1 MASEKHG
8 RPVEALRNLTL
19 SLQRLLASGV
29 ASGAVHGA
37 ADGLREELPE
47 LDGQWRTIA
56 HDVLTVLARLAHEA
70 AEREGAAPGAA
81 AHTLAAAAMEGALE
95 VLEREWQEGG
105 LPVHDFMVRLNLLF
119 DHAVEYARSRTDE
132 IHTPGQRARII
143 VGSMVTEATER
154 LHEAVP
160 ALMEEARVLAPLGEE
175 VALKVGRGLVEG
187 FASKLQQ
194 DSDALVSLLERA
206 GQGLARGLAAGVHDE
221 LTSSIATSGQALGA
235 SVEKLAERTAAATL
249 RGALEALAAGL
260 RRPLMAVA
268 SVGSALAV
276 LSVLAVRW
284 RRSPV

>member
-1 MASEKHG
+1 MASERHG

-47 LDGQWRTIA
+47 LNGQLRTIA
-56 HDVLTVLARLAHEA
+56 HDVLAVLARLTHEA
-70 AEREGAAPGAA
+70 AEREGAEPGAA

-105 LPVHDFMVRLNLLF
+105 LPIHDFMVRLNRLF
-119 DHAVEYARSRTDE
+119 DHAVDYARSRTDE
-132 IHTPGQRARII
+132 IHTPGERARII
-143 VGSMVTEATER
+143 VRSMVTEASER

-160 ALMEEARVLAPLGEE
+160 ALVEDARVMAPLGEE
-175 VALKVGRGLVEG
+175 VASKVGRGLVEG
-187 FASKLQQ
+187 IGSKLQE
-194 DSDALVSLLERA
+194 DSDALVGLLER
-206 GQGLARGLAAGVHDE
+206 GGRGLVRGLAEGLREE
-221 LTSSIATSGQALGA
+221 LASNPVLSGEALGA
-235 SVEKLAERTAAATL
+235 SLEKLAERTTAATL
-249 RGALEALAAGL
+249 RGALEALGAGL

-268 SVGSALAV
+268 GAGSALWI

-284 RRSPV
+284 RRSPS